1 MSGFRDM
8 KIPTKIAAA
17 FGAVLTVIVVSGA
30 ISLFSGR
37 IVEQADEANLKATLA
52 EVSAQ
57 NLLNMVQEQQ
67 SSLRAYLL
75 TGDPA
80 MLADYDA
87 GKAHLEDTLADI
99 LGNSED
105 VQASTD
111 LDQIRAAMTGWY
123 ATIADHQISLMG
135 HPSTVEEA
143 RALEVSGAGDAII
156 ARVSAI
162 AEALTGRERDAAAAR
177 REQLEQAQAA
187 SFWAVLI
194 GSTLAMLIAVVAAV
208 TLSRGIGRPVVAM
221 TSAMGDLAGGNHAV
235 EIPAT
240 ERGDEIGHMAKAVL
254 VFKENMIKARELAA
268 KEAEAQKRREL
279 RAQKVDQLT
288 AGFDYDVTEV
298 LKTVSSAATEM
309 QSTASSM
316 TATAEETSRQST
328 VVSSASEEASTNVQT
343 VAAAAEELSASIAE
357 ISRQVSQSA
366 EIAGKAVS
374 DAERTN
380 QQVQGL
386 AEAAHKIGEVVQLI
400 TDIASQTNLLALN
413 ATIEAARAG
422 EAGKGFA
429 VVASEVKNL
438 ANETAKAT
446 EEITGQISGIQQA
459 TRDAVT
465 AIQSIGQTIGQI
477 NEIASGIASAVEE
490 QGAAT
495 QEIARNVQQAAAGT
509 SEVSANISG
518 VNESATAT
526 GAAAE
531 QVQTAA
537 SELSQ
542 QSEILRQKVETFLAE
557 IKAA

>member
-1 MSGFRDM
+1 MKSYRDL

-17 FGAVLTVIVVSGA
+17 FGAVLVIITVSGA
-30 ISLFSGR
+30 VSLLGGQVVDR
-37 IVEQADEANLKATLA
+37 ADEASRRASAA

-57 NLLNMVQEQQ
+57 SLLNLVQVQQ
-67 SSLRAYLL
+67 SSLRSFLL
-75 TGDPA
+75 TGDPS
-80 MLADYDA
+80 MLAAYDA
-87 GKAHLEDTLADI
+87 GKAGLDAALAAIQAQGDDAQTTSDLE
-99 LGNSED
+99 E
-105 VQASTD
+105 
-111 LDQIRAAMTGWY
+111 IRATLTGWY
-123 ATIADHQISLMG
+123 GNVADKQIALMR
-135 HPSTVEEA
+135 HPTTVEEA
-143 RALEVSGAGDAII
+143 RAIEVSGAGDRI
-156 ARVSAI
+156 VGEVTAI
-162 AEALTGRERDAAAAR
+162 AEALIAREREGATAR
-177 REQLEQAQAA
+177 RVELEQAQAA

-194 GSTLAMLIAVVAAV
+194 GSGLAVLIAIVAAV
-208 TLSRGIGRPVVAM
+208 SLSRGIGRPVVQM
-221 TSAMGDLAGGNHAV
+221 TAAMGDLAEGNHAV

-240 ERGDEIGHMAKAVL
+240 DRGDEIGQMAKAVL
-254 VFKENMIKARELAA
+254 VFKDNMIKAKELAA
-268 KEAEAQKRREL
+268 KEAEEQRRREL
-279 RAQKVDQLT
+279 RTRKMDELT
-288 AGFDYDVTEV
+288 AAFDADVTLV

-309 QSTASSM
+309 QATASSM

-328 VVSSASEEASTNVQT
+328 VVASASEEASTNVQT
-343 VAAAAEELSASIAE
+343 VASAAEELSASIAE
-357 ISRQVSQSA
+357 ITRQVAQSSQ
-366 EIAGKAVS
+366 IAGKAVE
-374 DAERTN
+374 DAERTDAE
-380 QQVQGL
+380 VRGL

-459 TRDAVT
+459 TKDAVT
-465 AIQSIGQTIGQI
+465 AIQAIGKTIGQI
-477 NEIASGIASAVEE
+477 NEIASGIASAVEQ

-509 SEVSANISG
+509 QEVSSNITG
-518 VNESATAT
+518 VSEAAGAT

-537 SELSQ
+537 GELSQ
-542 QSEILRQKVETFLAE
+542 QSEILRSKVETFLSE

>member
-1 MSGFRDM
+1 MSGFRDLG
-8 KIPTKIAAA
+8 IATKIAAA
-17 FGAVLTVIVVSGA
+17 FGAVLAVIVVSGG
-30 ISLFSGR
+30 ISLYGGR
-37 IVEQADEANLKATLA
+37 IVDQADEASRRASEA
-52 EVSAQ
+52 EVSARS
-57 NLLNMVQEQQ
+57 LLNTVQVQQ
-67 SSLRAYLL
+67 SSLRSFLL

-80 MLADYDA
+80 MLAAYDA
-87 GKAHLEDTLADI
+87 GKAGLDAALAGILDHSDDAQAQADI
-99 LGNSED
+99 E
-105 VQASTD
+105 
-111 LDQIRAAMTGWY
+111 QIRNTLTGWY
-123 ATIADHQISLMG
+123 GNVADHQISLMR

-143 RALEVSGAGDAII
+143 RAIEVSGTGDRI
-156 ARVSAI
+156 VGEVTTI
-162 AEALTGRERDAAAAR
+162 AEALIAREREGAMAR
-177 REQLEQAQAA
+177 RAELEQAQAA

-194 GSTLAMLIAVVAAV
+194 GSGLAVLIAVVAAV

-240 ERGDEIGHMAKAVL
+240 ERGDEIGRMAKAVL

-288 AGFDYDVTEV
+288 AGFDRDVTEV

-316 TATAEETSRQST
+316 TVTAEETSRQST
-328 VVSSASEEASTNVQT
+328 VVSSASEEASSNVQT
-343 VAAAAEELSASIAE
+343 VAAAAEELSASISE
-357 ISRQVSQSA
+357 ITRQVAQSA

-386 AEAAHKIGEVVQLI
+386 AEAAQKIGEVVQLI

-459 TRDAVT
+459 TKDAVT

-518 VNESATAT
+518 VNEAAGAT
-526 GAAAE
+526 GAAAG

>member
-1 MSGFRDM
+1 MRSYRDL

-17 FGAVLTVIVVSGA
+17 FGAVLAIIVISGG
-30 ISLFSGR
+30 ISLYGGR
-37 IVEQADEANLKATLA
+37 IVDQADEASRRASEA
-52 EVSAQ
+52 VVSAQ
-57 NLLNMVQEQQ
+57 SLLNMVQVQQ
-67 SSLRAYLL
+67 SSLRSFLL

-80 MLADYDA
+80 MLAAYDA
-87 GKAHLEDTLADI
+87 GKTGLDAALGAI
-99 LGNSED
+99 LGHSD
-105 VQASTD
+105 DAQAASD
-111 LDQIRAAMTGWY
+111 LEQIRTTLTGWY
-123 ATIADHQISLMG
+123 GNVADHQITLMR
-135 HPSTVEEA
+135 HPTTVEEA
-143 RALEVSGAGDAII
+143 RAIEVSGAGDAI
-156 ARVSAI
+156 VGQVTTI
-162 AEALTGRERDAAAAR
+162 AEAMIGRERDVANAR
-177 REQLEQAQAA
+177 RAELEQAQAA
-187 SFWAVLI
+187 SFWAVLV
-194 GSTLAMLIAVVAAV
+194 GSALAVLIAIVAAV

-221 TSAMGDLAGGNHAV
+221 TAAMGSLADGNHAV

-240 ERGDEIGHMAKAVL
+240 ERRDEIGLMAKAVL
-254 VFKENMIKARELAA
+254 VFKENMIKAKELAA
-268 KEAEAQKRREL
+268 EEAEAQKRRER

-288 AGFDYDVTEV
+288 GDFDSDVSIV

-309 QSTASSM
+309 QATAASM
-316 TATAEETSRQST
+316 TSTAEETSRQST
-328 VVSSASEEASTNVQT
+328 VVAGASEEASTNVQT
-343 VAAAAEELSASIAE
+343 VAAAAEELTTSITE
-357 ISRQVSQSA
+357 ISRQVTQSA
-366 EIAGKAVS
+366 EIAGKAVD

-380 QQVQGL
+380 VQIQGL

-446 EEITGQISGIQQA
+446 DEITGQITGIQQA
-459 TRDAVT
+459 TRDAVE
-465 AIQSIGQTIGQI
+465 AIQSISGTIGQI
-477 NEIASGIASAVEE
+477 NEIASGIASAVEQ

-509 SEVSANISG
+509 QEVSSNITG
-518 VNESATAT
+518 VSEAATAT

-537 SELSQ
+537 AELSEQ
-542 QSEILRQKVETFLAE
+542 AEIMRGKVETFLAE

>member
-1 MSGFRDM
+1 MTSYRDL

-17 FGAVLTVIVVSGA
+17 FGVVLAIIAVSGG
-30 ISLFSGR
+30 ISLYGGQ
-37 IVEQADEANLKATLA
+37 IVDAADESSRRASAA

-57 NLLNMVQEQQ
+57 SLLNMVQVQQ
-67 SSLRAYLL
+67 SSLRSFLL

-80 MLADYDA
+80 MLAAYDA
-87 GKAHLEDTLADI
+87 GKGNLDAALAGILEHSDDAQAASDI
-99 LGNSED
+99 EQ
-105 VQASTD
+105 V
-111 LDQIRAAMTGWY
+111 RAALTGWY
-123 ATIADHQISLMG
+123 GNVADHQIALMR

-143 RALEVSGAGDAII
+143 RAIEVSGAGDAIV
-156 ARVSAI
+156 AEVTEI
-162 AEALTGRERDAAAAR
+162 AEALIGRARDAAAAR
-177 REQLEQAQAA
+177 RVELEQAQTA

-194 GSTLAMLIAVVAAV
+194 GSSLAGLIAIVAAV

-221 TSAMGDLAGGNHAV
+221 TAAMGDLADGNHSV

-240 ERGDEIGHMAKAVL
+240 DRRDEIGLMAKAVL
-254 VFKENMIKARELAA
+254 VFKENMIKAKALAEQ
-268 KEAEAQKRREL
+268 EAAEQKRREQ
-279 RAQKVDQLT
+279 RARKVEKLT
-288 AGFDYDVTEV
+288 GDFDSEVSSV
-298 LKTVSSAATEM
+298 LKSVSSAATEM
-309 QSTASSM
+309 QATAASMSS
-316 TATAEETSRQST
+316 TAEETSRQST
-328 VVSSASEEASTNVQT
+328 VVASASEEASTNVQT
-343 VAAAAEELSASIAE
+343 VASAAEELSSSIAE

-366 EIAGKAVS
+366 EIAGKAVT

-380 QQVQGL
+380 IQVQGL

-446 EEITGQISGIQQA
+446 DEITGQITGIQQA
-459 TRDAVT
+459 TRDAVS

-495 QEIARNVQQAAAGT
+495 QEIARNVQQAATGT
-509 SEVSANISG
+509 QEVSSNITG
-518 VNESATAT
+518 VNQAATAT

-531 QVQTAA
+531 QVQSA
-537 SELSQ
+537 SAELSQ
-542 QSEILRQKVETFLAE
+542 QAEIMRAKVETFLAE